1 MAGGALALL
10 AVVSAVS
17 AERRC
22 VQFASMA
29 VAPMPNT
36 MAVDAPEA
44 EWRVANVTV
53 DATFAKEAAQRA
65 GFVLRAPDGGAAVL
79 VAPGTL
85 PACVAS
91 LDGLTFDDRG
101 ELATLSLEEEH
112 PAVAL
117 AGTWRPASQLGALEG
132 GAGAWAL
139 DAQLVDDEGGAPST
153 VDAWSLTLCTDGEVA
168 VPLEKAKGGRIF
180 ARDDDKLRED
190 SDADLVRRLSS
201 AKAKVVVEEVPPAAV
216 EEEEVPPAP
225 VEEVLVWPSHEGEVT
240 QGGGWAAILEAA
252 ATDAKAAVAAHPA
265 MSIGST
271 LKTLATV
278 KAARTAAKV
287 GLMAMEERAEALGV

>member
-1 MAGGALALL
+1 M
-10 AVVSAVS
+10 
-17 AERRC
+17 
-22 VQFASMA
+22 
-29 VAPMPNT
+29 
-36 MAVDAPEA
+36 
-44 EWRVANVTV
+44 
-53 DATFAKEAAQRA
+53 
-65 GFVLRAPDGGAAVL
+65 
-79 VAPGTL
+79 
-85 PACVAS
+85 
-91 LDGLTFDDRG
+91 
-101 ELATLSLEEEH
+101 
-112 PAVAL
+112 
-117 AGTWRPASQLGALEG
+117 
-132 GAGAWAL
+132 
-139 DAQLVDDEGGAPST
+139 
-153 VDAWSLTLCTDGEVA
+153 DGEVA

-201 AKAKVVVEEVPPAAV
+201 AKVVEEVV

>member
-1 MAGGALALL
+1 M
-10 AVVSAVS
+10 
-17 AERRC
+17 
-22 VQFASMA
+22 
-29 VAPMPNT
+29 
-36 MAVDAPEA
+36 
-44 EWRVANVTV
+44 
-53 DATFAKEAAQRA
+53 
-65 GFVLRAPDGGAAVL
+65 
-79 VAPGTL
+79 
-85 PACVAS
+85 
-91 LDGLTFDDRG
+91 
-101 ELATLSLEEEH
+101 
-112 PAVAL
+112 
-117 AGTWRPASQLGALEG
+117 
-132 GAGAWAL
+132 
-139 DAQLVDDEGGAPST
+139 
-153 VDAWSLTLCTDGEVA
+153 DGEVA
-168 VPLEKAKGGRIF
+168 VPHETKGGRIF

-201 AKAKVVVEEVPPAAV
+201 AKAKVVVEEVVEEVPPAVV